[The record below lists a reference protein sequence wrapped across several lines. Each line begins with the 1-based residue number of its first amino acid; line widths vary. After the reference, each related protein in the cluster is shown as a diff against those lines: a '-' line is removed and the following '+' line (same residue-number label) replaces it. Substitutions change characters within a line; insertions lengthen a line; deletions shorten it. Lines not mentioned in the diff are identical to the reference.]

1 MKKLLI
7 FLFLII
13 ALVSSLFLKDK
24 FKPQENKAPAPSKIT
39 LTYSFVKANQM
50 PVIVA
55 KEKGLF
61 KKYNIDVNIKEVDKN
76 VTSVITSGKADIM
89 IATPN
94 IALTAAVAGQDLLWI
109 GSINNDQSLVVVSTK
124 DIKDISS
131 AGVIIGPAR
140 AQTIGLLKLLNVNT
154 ENITFKDVGGNQ
166 ERLIALEQKQVD
178 VIHAPKTDWLI
189 FKQKAGLS
197 DEYKVLLD
205 SAADKRAQL
214 PIGIMVRGEFLK
226 NNKEAVEGFTK
237 ALIEANNWIENNKES
252 FIKLAEKHFS
262 NMPKADAAIHAKAYT
277 DTLSGLE
284 FTPTTEK
291 GNEMLDLVTAANP
304 KAKDYNINNFIS
316 RETSDSLKKSG
327 FLDKFTSKSSKIKI
341 AYININKLWE
351 IPMIVASQKGLF
363 KKYNIDPQTIIS
375 QESASKLLAGGK
387 VDAIFNVPY
396 PSLLAN
402 IEGANL
408 SWAGT
413 LINNSPVVLVSA
425 KDPEKIETVAVYPR
439 ANALNKA
446 NTIKALKEINID
458 SNGITFEEVNT
469 EQIALASLIEKRVDA
484 VGNVQRSH
492 WQVFSQKNKLSNGYK
507 ILVDTQEKEHLRIS
521 GGLIVR
527 SEFLKN
533 EKTTVEN
540 FSKALLEAASWTR
553 SNKKD
558 TVKLLAGKLNI
569 NDSEAEIYVNEF
581 ITVTNNLTFAPNKQ
595 QAESLLKDI
604 EKINPKAKDYN
615 IDNFIFNGIS
625 DPLKSSGFLEKTG
638 FN

>member
-1 MKKLLI
+1 MKKLLV

-13 ALVSSLFLKDK
+13 ALASSFLLRDK
-24 FKPQENKAPAPSKIT
+24 LKPEEKQKPAASKII

-61 KKYNIDVNIKEVDKN
+61 KKYNIDVDIKEVDKN

-89 IATPN
+89 IGTPN

-109 GSINNDQSLVVVSTK
+109 GSINNDQSLVVISTK
-124 DIKDISS
+124 DIKNISS
-131 AGVIIGPAR
+131 AGVITGPAR
-140 AQTIGLLKLLNVNT
+140 AQTIGLLKLLNVDT

-197 DEYKVLLD
+197 NEYKVLLD
-205 SAADKRAQL
+205 SAADERAQL

-237 ALIEANNWIENNKES
+237 ALIEANNWIENNKEG

-262 NMPKADAAIHAKAYT
+262 NMPKGDAAIHAKAYT

-284 FTPTTEK
+284 FTPATEK
-291 GNEMLDLVTAANP
+291 GNKMLNLVTAANP

-316 RETSDSLKKSG
+316 TEISDSLKKSG

-351 IPMIVASQKGLF
+351 IPMVVASQKGLF
-363 KKYNIDPQTIIS
+363 KKYNIDPKTIIS
-375 QESASKLLAGGK
+375 QESASKLLAAGK

-425 KDPEKIETVAVYPR
+425 KDPQKIKTVAVYPR

-458 SNGITFEEVNT
+458 SNGVTFEEVST
-469 EQIALASLIEKRVDA
+469 EQIALTSLIEGKADA

-492 WQVFSQKNKLSNGYK
+492 WQVFNQKNKLSDEYK

-527 SEFLKN
+527 NEFIKN
-533 EKTTVEN
+533 NKTTVEN
-540 FSKALLEAASWTR
+540 FAKALLEAASWTR

-558 TVKLLAGKLNI
+558 TVKLLAEKLNI
-569 NDSEAEIYVNEF
+569 NDSEAEIYVDEF
-581 ITVTNNLTFAPNKQ
+581 ITVTNNLTFAPNRQ
-595 QAESLLKDI
+595 QAKSLLKDV